1 MTTVL
6 RACIDCGRAS
16 TGARCRTCTA
26 ARKRV
31 RNSNAATARAVV
43 QSSPVCTYCGS
54 TRDLTSDHVRALA
67 RGGSNAGRQ
76 VTSCRPCNSS
86 RGGRLA
92 GNDVRG
98 RQ

>member
-1 MTTVL
+1 MTVL
-6 RACIDCGRAS
+6 RACLDCGQPS
-16 TGARCRTCTA
+16 TGARCRTCTR

-31 RNSNAATARAVV
+31 RNSNAATARAVIR
-43 QSSPVCTYCGS
+43 STPVCADCGS
-54 TRDLTSDHVRALA
+54 TRDLTADHVVPLA
-67 RGGSNAGRQ
+67 RGGSNAGPQR
-76 VTSCRPCNSS
+76 VLCRPCNSS

>member
-1 MTTVL
+1 MTAVL

-26 ARKRV
+26 VRKRV

-54 TRDLTSDHVRALA
+54 TRDLTSDHVQPLA
-67 RGGSNAGRQ
+67 RGGSNAERQ

>member
-1 MTTVL
+1 MTVL
-6 RACIDCGRAS
+6 RACLDCGRPS
-16 TGARCRTCTA
+16 TGARCEPHRL

-92 GNDVRG
+92 GNEARG

>member
-1 MTTVL
+1 VIL
-6 RACIDCGRAS
+6 RACLDCGRAS
-16 TGARCRTCTA
+16 PGARCRTCTA

-43 QSSPVCTYCGS
+43 QSSPRCADCGS
-54 TRDLTSDHVRALA
+54 TTDLTSDHVVPLA
-67 RGGSNAGRQ
+67 RGGSNAGLQR
-76 VTSCRPCNSS
+76 VLCRRHNSS